1 MASNK
6 ISRRV
11 SLAALVRA
19 LFGALQWRLLLLW
32 SVLLLLPTAVLA
44 IPLWKTLSGLLDHS
58 VHADAWA
65 RQVDATM
72 FGDTLRI
79 IGDPMDAFGG
89 GLLIGLVLTLL
100 LASWLNGMVI
110 ASGRA
115 GRTLG
120 FGQLLHGGLTEY
132 GRMFRLMLW
141 SLLPFAIVIG
151 GAQWIFDTAN
161 DRVDAAVL
169 ESQADASQHMA
180 FWVSGALFVL
190 MHAVVESARA
200 AFIADTGL
208 RSATRALWR
217 GFKQLLRRP
226 FSTLFAYLLVSAIG
240 AAAVLALGMARIQV
254 PAIGFGGFVAAF
266 VLTQIIVAAIGWTRV
281 ARLYALAEVSRSLTP
296 SRLG

>member
-11 SLAALVRA
+11 SLGAVLSA
-19 LFGALQWRLLLLW
+19 LFGALQWRLLVLW
-32 SVLLLLPTAVLA
+32 SVLLLLPAAVLA
-44 IPLWKTLSGLLDHS
+44 FPLWKTLSGLLDHS

-65 RQVDATM
+65 RRVDATM
-72 FGDTLRI
+72 FSDTMRV
-79 IGDPMDAFGG
+79 IGDPMDTFGG
-89 GLLIGLVLTLL
+89 SLLIGLVLTLL
-100 LASWLNGMVI
+100 LASWLNGMVV

-115 GRTLG
+115 GRSLS
-120 FGQLLHGGLTEY
+120 FGQLLHGGLMEY

-151 GAQWIFDTAN
+151 GAHGIFDAAS
-161 DRVDAAVL
+161 DRIDTAVL
-169 ESQADASQHMA
+169 ESQADASQHAA
-180 FWVSGALFVL
+180 FWATGALFVL

-226 FSTLFAYLLVSAIG
+226 FSTLFAYLLVSVIG
-240 AAAVLALGMARIQV
+240 AAAVLGLGMARIQV

-266 VLTQIIVAAIGWTRV
+266 LLTQVIVAAIGWTRT